1 MLDNGDRECG
11 DSEEIQNVQNIYD
24 VVIQARSIF
33 NKKFSNISLA
43 HTSQT
48 TLKSNIVRK
57 I

>member
-11 DSEEIQNVQNIYD
+11 DSEKIQNVQNIYD

-48 TLKSNIVRK
+48 TLKSNNVKK